1 MVVLLTLRADCSLV
15 TLKPAHL
22 SPYLPVTTPSG
33 SLYRVS
39 SVVMGSFITRT
50 PFNRSV
56 SPSRRGECTMVIA
69 LKSGSTALFVKLA
82 CLLLPRICCQKG
94 PTLHFTYSSIAR
106 YPPAREEGASGRF
119 FSGASSVIRN
129 DQHPIMLSRSTFKP
143 PIVLKGMKNTLT

>member
-1 MVVLLTLRADCSLV
+1 MWGGLPRKGCTSAQDSWQVLRFEGQTCS
-15 TLKPAHL
+15 H
-22 SPYLPVTTPSG
+22 SG
-33 SLYRVS
+33 S
-39 SVVMGSFITRT
+39 
-50 PFNRSV
+50 P
-56 SPSRRGECTMVIA
+56 A
-69 LKSGSTALFVKLA
+69 LLMKLA
-82 CLLLPRICCQKG
+82 CLVLPRICCQKG

>member
-1 MVVLLTLRADCSLV
+1 MRREDQRGGNGSVPGTRRKAVPIARASG
-15 TLKPAHL
+15 PAE
-22 SPYLPVTTPSG
+22 YTAGQQELPVRLMVNALECG
-33 SLYRVS
+33 S
-39 SVVMGSFITRT
+39 
-50 PFNRSV
+50 P
-56 SPSRRGECTMVIA
+56 A
-69 LKSGSTALFVKLA
+69 LLMKLA